1 MGVFHSFLVFLLHI
15 VCLYL
20 LHVCFDLLPLGV
32 RSFLLGEVLS
42 PNGRRGSGFH
52 SDRTCC
58 HAIGIVIRLWKC
70 TMHCSGEKFVKIHSG
85 EKFERAHSG
94 ERLWKY
100 TVKKSLRKRT
110 VEKSG
115 VHSDR
120 ICCQPAYC
128 HLTDHTLHLI
138 QHHRYNHTKG
148 PSRKKFYQE
157 ICLHK
162 NLVGQV
168 WVSYAQSAINSSST
182 LCACA
187 VENPFSGILRNQE
200 IKLVCPLWPTDY
212 RVTDPA

>member
-1 MGVFHSFLVFLLHI
+1 MDYSLYHIFPHCLFVFLFKLN
-15 VCLYL
+15 
-20 LHVCFDLLPLGV
+20 VCFDLLLLGV
-32 RSFLLGEVLS
+32 RSFLLGRFCLQMVAVGRVSTQIGLAAMPSVLS
-42 PNGRRGSGFH
+42 FVFEN
-52 SDRTCC
+52 
-58 HAIGIVIRLWKC
+58 AQC
-70 TMHCSGEKFVKIHSG
+70 TAVEKS
-85 EKFERAHSG
+85 
-94 ERLWKY
+94 LWKY
-100 TVKKSLRKRT
+100 T

-120 ICCQPAYC
+120 TCCQPAYC
-128 HLTDHTLHLI
+128 HLTDHTPNLHLI

-148 PSRKKFYQE
+148 PTRKKFYQE

-200 IKLVCPLWPTDY
+200 TKLVCPLWPTDY